1 MTGQKLEPSNAEV
14 VRYLIEISSK
24 LDLLIT
30 SAKEGGGLV
39 PQVSYTVLKKL
50 RKRVKK
56 HGYKIKCKK
65 QCRRGP
71 CRYGASQALSCLESF
86 ERISKLIKKRKL
98 LAQHIPYTS
107 KQLNEFSRRDLLTLA
122 GVVGVNMRK
131 VLKKRGEGNRPI
143 IDGILKDQ
151 DRYIRMREKS
161 RRKKDIRDRLRAA
174 TIKAQEEVE
183 RHQEKTETE
192 IKVDGPQ

>member
-1 MTGQKLEPSNAEV
+1 MSGQKLEPSNADV
-14 VRYLIEISSK
+14 VRQLVEISTK

-39 PQVSYTVLKKL
+39 PQVSYVALKKL

-56 HGYKIKCKK
+56 SGYKFKCKK

-71 CRYGASQALSCLESF
+71 CRYGASQALQCLESF

-98 LAQHIPYTS
+98 LARHIPYTS
-107 KQLNEFSRRDLLTLA
+107 KQLSDFSRRDLLTLA
-122 GVVGVNMRK
+122 GVIGVNMRK
-131 VLKKRGEGNRPI
+131 VLKKKGEGNRPI

-151 DRYIRMREKS
+151 DRYIRMRDKA

-174 TIKAQEEVE
+174 TIKAQEEVD
-183 RHQEKTETE
+183 RHQEKAETE